1 MPQQASRRHGTFSG
15 AGCLSVAALLACC
28 MAAHAGEPVRF
39 HSVKSPDGVVLNV
52 ADAGPEHAPA
62 LLFVHGIGQSWLS
75 WRKQLEGPLA
85 DRFRMVALDLRGHG
99 DSSKPDDPG
108 SYREACRWA
117 DDIQAVMQSLGISKP
132 ILVAWSFGGLV
143 TMHYVRCRGVGELRG
158 IVLVATSGGQLVSPQ
173 GAGPREGARLAGAA
187 AREMSAPDLR
197 RNLAGAKQFAAL
209 MTASAPDD
217 AWQAETVAA
226 LLRLPAYVRRA
237 LAGEVTGPGGT
248 RLTSNADLVPR
259 LDLPLLVVTGGKDP
273 LSDGRVLADAY
284 VSSFPAARV
293 VVYADSGHS
302 PFAEEPARFNAELEA
317 FVRSASVRRRAAD

>member
-1 MPQQASRRHGTFSG
+1 MPQQFTRKHSALSH
-15 AGCLSVAALLACC
+15 AGLLCAFTLLASCIT
-28 MAAHAGEPVRF
+28 AHADEPLRF
-39 HSVKSPDGVVLNV
+39 HSVKAPDGVVLNV
-52 ADAGPEHAPA
+52 ADAGPKDAQA
-62 LLFVHGIGQSWLS
+62 LVFVHGIGQSWLS
-75 WRKQLEGPLA
+75 WRRQLEGPLA
-85 DRFRMVALDLRGHG
+85 GRFRMVALDLRGHG
-99 DSSKPDDPG
+99 DSTKPDDPV

-132 ILVAWSFGGLV
+132 ILVGWSFGGLI
-143 TMHYVRCRGVGELRG
+143 TMHFVRCKGADDLRG
-158 IVLVATSGGQLVSPQ
+158 LVLVATTAGQLVSPQ
-173 GAGPREGARLAGAA
+173 GAGPSEGARLAGAA

-197 RNLAGAKQFAAL
+197 RNLAGAQQFAAL
-209 MTASAPDD
+209 MTASAPDE

-259 LDLPLLVVTGGKDP
+259 LDLPLLVITGVKDP
-273 LSDGRVLADAY
+273 LSDGRILAQAY

-302 PFAEEPARFNAELEA
+302 PFAEESSRFDAELEE
-317 FVRSASVRRRAAD
+317 FLRSESVRRRAAD